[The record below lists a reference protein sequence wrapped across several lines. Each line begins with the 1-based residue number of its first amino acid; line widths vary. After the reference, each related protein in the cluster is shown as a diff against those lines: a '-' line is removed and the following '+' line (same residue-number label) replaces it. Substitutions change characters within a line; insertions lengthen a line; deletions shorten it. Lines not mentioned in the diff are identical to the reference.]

1 MSLLSDPDFLI
12 HSLRLNYLRNV
23 EDPYGQRLI
32 SFSPFYSSNPYVAA
46 AHLSDIDRWPELHS
60 PSSPHISEDE
70 ADNEQS
76 SRPRRRSGFPGA
88 TGLKYS
94 ATIMPGNR
102 QSGLGMS
109 VRGRRPDVGGK
120 RMSRISAK
128 RASMGS
134 TPSSPTVIPASEN
147 TPEPTGV
154 NNITSASPLET
165 AQKEVD
171 VAPPPP
177 PPPQPPVVP
186 GFVPKFKGAAEMDA
200 RRRLRLQA
208 RQGVAAAASA
218 PPKVV
223 PPPSWDSSSSE
234 GESTPEFEEDGFDD
248 VGEDGDLD
256 IDGDDG
262 DEEFDPE
269 FVNMLGVTDD
279 SVDGL
284 SSVSMSNSGS
294 ISMSNPSHLAAPSS
308 LAASMR
314 GRSKLSPVREKH
326 GHDFSFVDGSSNTN
340 TESGSASTTGGE
352 PMFEMVTPPPK
363 PTDATTT
370 PVRPPKSRRPS
381 QPPAPDDL
389 FIRQKIVPPPKKS
402 ALSMRLSEGTDL
414 NPFSELYSA
423 ISGRG
428 ATAQTSVTVFF
439 PQSNTP
445 TKPMNLSVRKDS
457 IMEEVLGFAL
467 WTYWE
472 EKWEPRLDE
481 SEEEERLSAVGWVMR
496 IAEEDGEVDEDF
508 PPPDRMGKISKFN
521 FDAYAVLAASAT
533 QMQQNKIFE
542 AKIQRSPSRVVKAK
556 RPDPTPLL
564 GVPALSSNM
573 SSISGG
579 PSTSAAIPSTFPSH
593 PGSVFGSFNP
603 SSSFGPQIFLR
614 IRVQDTLD
622 AVHVYS
628 TIHVTSTMYLQEA
641 LDIVCHRRKLP
652 AKDYTF
658 LVSDMS
664 VLVALDRTVASLQG
678 KTDLLLVKK
687 EMVPNLGVNVAK
699 PAGSSADPNSSI
711 FVSKSNSNH
720 QPEPTVSSMP
730 DFTADYKRYTV
741 YRKMP
746 MLVGRHERI
755 LAIDG
760 AYIHFMPSNK
770 AKAVFESG
778 KTSSHHIKS
787 VVAAQQSDKSSSTF
801 RIVVHRLRENGGN
814 KRYDFEAESSSAA
827 AEIVQTVKSMK
838 NSLDRQST
846 IKARRSKHMG

>member
-23 EDPYGQRLI
+23 DDPYGQRLI
-32 SFSPFYSSNPYVAA
+32 SFSPFYASNPYVAA
-46 AHLSDIDRWPELHS
+46 AHLSDTDRWPELHASSS
-60 PSSPHISEDE
+60 PSISDDE
-70 ADNEQS
+70 ADPAASNNNH
-76 SRPRRRSGFPGA
+76 RRRSGFPGA

-94 ATIMPGNR
+94 ATIMPGTR

-109 VRGRRPDVGGK
+109 VRGRRPDLTGK
-120 RMSRISAK
+120 RLSRISK
-128 RASMGS
+128 RGSTGS
-134 TPSSPTVIPASEN
+134 TPNSPTVIPASEN

-154 NNITSASPLET
+154 NITSASPLDT
-165 AQKEVD
+165 AQKEPEVV

-177 PPPQPPVVP
+177 APAPVVP

-208 RQGVAAAASA
+208 RQGAVAAAAA
-218 PPKVV
+218 PRVTPDPNRSLVDF
-223 PPPSWDSSSSE
+223 DSSSSE
-234 GESTPEFEEDGFDD
+234 EESTADFEEDGFDD
-248 VGEDGDLD
+248 VGVDGDSD
-256 IDGDDG
+256 MEGDDG

-284 SSVSMSNSGS
+284 SSVSMSNSGLNS
-294 ISMSNPSHLAAPSS
+294 ISMSNPSHLAAP
-308 LAASMR
+308 ASVR

-326 GHDFSFVDGSSNTN
+326 GHDFSLVENSLGAGGS
-340 TESGSASTTGGE
+340 GE

-363 PTDATTT
+363 QPSNEPAARPT
-370 PVRPPKSRRPS
+370 KRRPS

-389 FIRQKIVPPPKKS
+389 FARQKVVVAPVKKS

-428 ATAQTSVTVFF
+428 ASASTNVTVFF
-439 PQSNTP
+439 PQSKTP
-445 TKPMNLSVRKDS
+445 MKAMNLVVRKDATV
-457 IMEEVLGFAL
+457 EEVLGFAL

-481 SEEEERLSAVGWVMR
+481 GDDTPEEKLSAVGWVLR

-556 RPDPTPLL
+556 RPEPTPLL
-564 GVPALSSNM
+564 GVPGASSNAGM
-573 SSISGG
+573 SSSGA
-579 PSTSAAIPSTFPSH
+579 PSTSAMVPSTFPSH

-641 LDIVCHRRKLP
+641 LDIVCHRRKLLP

-658 LVSDMS
+658 VVSDMS
-664 VLVALDRTVASLQG
+664 VMVALDRTVASLQG

-711 FVSKSNSNH
+711 FGGKANA
-720 QPEPTVSSMP
+720 QPEPEVTSVP
-730 DFTADYKRYTV
+730 DFAADYKRYTV

-760 AYIHFMPSNK
+760 LYVHFMPSNK

-787 VVAAQQSDKSSSTF
+787 VVAAQQSHKDSSTF

-814 KRYDFEAESSSAA
+814 KRYDFEASSAADA
-827 AEIVQTVKSMK
+827 AEIVQTIKSMK
-838 NSLDRQST
+838 NSIDRQST